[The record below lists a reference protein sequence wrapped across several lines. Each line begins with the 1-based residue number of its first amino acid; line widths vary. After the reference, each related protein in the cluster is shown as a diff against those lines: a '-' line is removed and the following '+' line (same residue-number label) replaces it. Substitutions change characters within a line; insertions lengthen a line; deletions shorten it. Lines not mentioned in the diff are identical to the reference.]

1 MYMFFYINN
10 TPIYFYKEYKTLTII
25 QFCDLINVVIPRF
38 CYHEKLSIA
47 GNCRMCLVEMNNGAK
62 PVIACATNISANIE
76 IALDSLLVKKVR
88 ENVLEFL
95 LINHP
100 LDCPICDQGGECDLQ
115 DQTIAYG
122 SDRGRFKEMK
132 RSVEDKELGPVVKT
146 IMTRC
151 IHCTRCIRF
160 SDEILGIKDLGVIG
174 RGSSSEIK
182 MNNVFFLDHE
192 LSGNIVDVCPV
203 GALTSKPY
211 AFTARPW
218 DLKSIESIDVLDS
231 LHSNIRVDIKGS
243 RILRIL
249 PKINEQLNENWISDY
264 TRFSYESV
272 QGFRI
277 KYPYLSLNKSFFS
290 FIETDLFIRLGWE
303 QCLEFFNILIN
314 LKNFNLFNF
323 FMSSGIGL
331 FNSSFYYFII
341 KFIKN
346 SNFFIESL
354 PSFNIDSRN
363 SYFINSFT
371 TYIKSNYFLFF
382 NLNLKENY
390 AVFNARIQS
399 YLNSSFYKKYIFYI
413 GSNISHTYSVYH
425 LGNSLIS
432 FFSLLRGKN
441 LNINYFY
448 RSIKKNFNINLFSSD
463 VELTNFLSSLNI
475 FDSLNVNNFNFY
487 SNVSGYFDLGINSNL
502 VNSHEIIKDDNSFS
516 YFYKTNKISNNNSFF
531 AYHGNYLPLIEN
543 ISSEN
548 NNYVFLPSS
557 NLFEVEDS
565 YINIFGDLQSVN
577 QSLDYSEKESIKSD
591 FYIFKNILFSFFY
604 YLNKKNTTSFYSFD
618 YIFNELVFYYLNYFF
633 IYFDII
639 PYFKNYNKN
648 NLNLISANNSYY
660 FKHFI
665 SNLTIRNSF
674 FISYSSTLRSFYKF
688 RDNKK
693 VSSFC

>member
-1 MYMFFYINN
+1 MFFYINN
-10 TPIYFYKEYKTLTII
+10 TPIFFLKEYKTLTII

-47 GNCRMCLVEMNNGAK
+47 GNCRMCLVEMNNGIK

-76 IALDSLLVKKVR
+76 IALDSLLVKKAR

-115 DQTIAYG
+115 DQTIVYG

-160 SDEILGIKDLGVIG
+160 SDEVLGIRDLGVIG

-290 FIETDLFIRLGWE
+290 FLDFDLFLRLGWE
-303 QCLEFFNILIN
+303 QCIEFFNIFIN

-323 FMSSGIGL
+323 FISSGIGL
-331 FNSSFYYFII
+331 FNSSFYYFIS

-354 PSFNIDSRN
+354 PSFNIDSRS
-363 SYFINSFT
+363 SYYINSFNNFM
-371 TYIKSNYFLFF
+371 KSNYFLFY

-390 AVFNARIQS
+390 SVFNARMQS
-399 YLNSSFYKKYIFYI
+399 YLNNSFYKKYIFYI
-413 GSNISHTYSVYH
+413 GLNIKHTYSVYH
-425 LGNSLIS
+425 IGNSSSS
-432 FFSLLRGKN
+432 FYSFLRGKN
-441 LNINYFY
+441 LNLNYFN
-448 RSIKKNFNINLFSSD
+448 SLVKKNISLNLFSSD
-463 VELTNFLSSLNI
+463 INFNSYLSSLGI
-475 FDSLNVNNFNFY
+475 FDNLEINNLNFY
-487 SNVSGYFDLGINSNL
+487 SNISGYFDLGINSDL
-502 VNSHEIIKDDNSFS
+502 VNNHDLLKQTDLFS
-516 YFYKTNKISNNNSFF
+516 YYYKTNKVENNNSFF
-531 AYHGNYLPLIEN
+531 IYHGNYLPLVEN
-543 ISSEN
+543 VSEQN

-577 QSLDYSEKESIKSD
+577 QSQDFSEKESIKSD
-591 FYIFKNILFSFFY
+591 FYIFKNILFSFYY
-604 YLNKKNTTSFYSFD
+604 YLNKNENISFYSVDF
-618 YIFNELVFYYLNYFF
+618 IFNELVFYYLN
-633 IYFDII
+633 
-639 PYFKNYNKN
+639 
-648 NLNLISANNSYY
+648 
-660 FKHFI
+660 
-665 SNLTIRNSF
+665 
-674 FISYSSTLRSFYKF
+674 
-688 RDNKK
+688 
-693 VSSFC
+693 

>member
-323 FMSSGIGL
+323 FYVIW
-331 FNSSFYYFII
+331 YWFI
-341 KFIKN
+341 
-346 SNFFIESL
+346 
-354 PSFNIDSRN
+354 
-363 SYFINSFT
+363 
-371 TYIKSNYFLFF
+371 
-382 NLNLKENY
+382 
-390 AVFNARIQS
+390 
-399 YLNSSFYKKYIFYI
+399 
-413 GSNISHTYSVYH
+413 
-425 LGNSLIS
+425 
-432 FFSLLRGKN
+432 
-441 LNINYFY
+441 
-448 RSIKKNFNINLFSSD
+448 
-463 VELTNFLSSLNI
+463 
-475 FDSLNVNNFNFY
+475 
-487 SNVSGYFDLGINSNL
+487 
-502 VNSHEIIKDDNSFS
+502 
-516 YFYKTNKISNNNSFF
+516 
-531 AYHGNYLPLIEN
+531 
-543 ISSEN
+543 
-548 NNYVFLPSS
+548 
-557 NLFEVEDS
+557 
-565 YINIFGDLQSVN
+565 
-577 QSLDYSEKESIKSD
+577 
-591 FYIFKNILFSFFY
+591 
-604 YLNKKNTTSFYSFD
+604 
-618 YIFNELVFYYLNYFF
+618 
-633 IYFDII
+633 
-639 PYFKNYNKN
+639 
-648 NLNLISANNSYY
+648 
-660 FKHFI
+660 
-665 SNLTIRNSF
+665 
-674 FISYSSTLRSFYKF
+674 
-688 RDNKK
+688 
-693 VSSFC
+693 

>member
-1 MYMFFYINN
+1 MFFYINN
-10 TPIYFYKEYKTLTII
+10 TPIFFLKEYKTLTII

-47 GNCRMCLVEMNNGAK
+47 GNCRMCLVEMNNGIK

-76 IALDSLLVKKVR
+76 IALDSLLVKKAR

-115 DQTIAYG
+115 DQTIVYG

-160 SDEILGIKDLGVIG
+160 SDEVLGIRDLGVIG

-290 FIETDLFIRLGWE
+290 FLDFDLFLRLGWE
-303 QCLEFFNILIN
+303 QCIEFFNIFIN

-323 FMSSGIGL
+323 FISSGIGL
-331 FNSSFYYFII
+331 FNSSFYYFIS

-354 PSFNIDSRN
+354 PSFNIDSRS
-363 SYFINSFT
+363 SYYINSFNNFM
-371 TYIKSNYFLFF
+371 KSNYFLFY

-390 AVFNARIQS
+390 SVFNARMQS
-399 YLNSSFYKKYIFYI
+399 YLNNSFYKKYIFYI
-413 GSNISHTYSVYH
+413 GLNIKHTYSVYH
-425 LGNSLIS
+425 IGNSSSS
-432 FFSLLRGKN
+432 FYSFLRGKN
-441 LNINYFY
+441 LNLNYFN
-448 RSIKKNFNINLFSSD
+448 SLVKKNISLNLFSSD
-463 VELTNFLSSLNI
+463 INFNSYLSSLGI
-475 FDSLNVNNFNFY
+475 FDNLEINNLNFY
-487 SNVSGYFDLGINSNL
+487 SNISGYFDLGINSDL
-502 VNSHEIIKDDNSFS
+502 VNNHDLLKQTDLFS
-516 YFYKTNKISNNNSFF
+516 YYYKTNKVENNNSFF
-531 AYHGNYLPLIEN
+531 IYHGNYLPLVEN
-543 ISSEN
+543 VSEQN

-565 YINIFGDLQSVN
+565 YINIFGDLQSLN
-577 QSLDYSEKESIKSD
+577 QSQDFSEKESIKSD
-591 FYIFKNILFSFFY
+591 FYIFKNILFSFYY
-604 YLNKKNTTSFYSFD
+604 YLNKNENISFYSVDF
-618 YIFNELVFYYLNYFF
+618 IFNELVFYYLNYFF
-633 IYFDII
+633 IFFDIF
-639 PYFKNYNKN
+639 PYLKNYNKN
-648 NLNLISANNSYY
+648 NLNIQFSTGSYY
-660 FKHFI
+660 LKHFI
-665 SNLTIRNSF
+665 SNLSVRDSF
-674 FISYSSTLRSFYKF
+674 FANYSSTLRSFYKI
-688 RDNKK
+688 RESRKL
-693 VSSFC
+693 SSFC

>member
-1 MYMFFYINN
+1 MFFYLNN

-47 GNCRMCLVEMNNGAK
+47 GNCRMCLVEMNNGIK

-76 IALDSLLVKKVR
+76 IALDSLLVKKAR

-115 DQTIAYG
+115 DQTIVYG

-264 TRFSYESV
+264 TRFSYESI

-290 FIETDLFIRLGWE
+290 FVDSDLFLRLGWE
-303 QCLEFFNILIN
+303 QCIEFFNIFIN

-323 FMSSGIGL
+323 FISSGIGL

-354 PSFNIDSRN
+354 PSFNIDSRS
-363 SYFINSFT
+363 SYFINSFNT
-371 TYIKSNYFLFF
+371 FMKSNYFLFY
-382 NLNLKENY
+382 NLNLKENFS
-390 AVFNARIQS
+390 VFNARIQS
-399 YLNSSFYKKYIFYI
+399 YLNNSFYKKYIFYI
-413 GSNISHTYSVYH
+413 GSNIKHSYSVYH
-425 LGNSLIS
+425 IGNSAS
-432 FFSLLRGKN
+432 CFFSFLRGKN
-441 LNINYFY
+441 LNLNYFNNLV
-448 RSIKKNFNINLFSSD
+448 KKNLSLNLLSSD
-463 VELTNFLSSLNI
+463 VSFNSYISSLGI
-475 FDSLNVNNFNFY
+475 FDTSEVNNFNFY
-487 SNVSGYFDLGINSNL
+487 SNISGYFDLGINSDL
-502 VNSHEIIKDDNSFS
+502 VNSSDFLKQENLFS
-516 YFYKTNKISNNNSFF
+516 YYYKTNKVENNNSFF
-531 AYHGNYLPLIEN
+531 IYHGNYLPLVEN
-543 ISSEN
+543 AQETT
-548 NNYVFLPSS
+548 NNYIFLPSS
-557 NLFEVEDS
+557 NLFEVEDN
-565 YINIFGDLQSVN
+565 YINIFGDLQTVN
-577 QSLDYSEKESIKSD
+577 QTQDFSEKESIKSD
-591 FYIFKNILFSFFY
+591 FYIFKNILFSFYY
-604 YLNKKNTTSFYSFD
+604 YLNKKESNSFYSIDF
-618 YIFNELVFYYLNYFF
+618 IFNELVFYYLNYFF
-633 IYFDII
+633 IFFDIF
-639 PYFKNYNKN
+639 PYLKNYNKK
-648 NLNLISANNSYY
+648 NLNITSCSNSYY
-660 FKHFI
+660 LKHFI
-665 SNLTIRNSF
+665 TNLSVRDSF
-674 FISYSSTLRSFYKF
+674 FVNYSSTLRSFYKI
-688 RDNKK
+688 RDSKK
-693 VSSFC
+693 LSSFC

>member
-1 MYMFFYINN
+1 MFFYINN
-10 TPIYFYKEYKTLTII
+10 TPIFFYKEYKTLTII

-47 GNCRMCLVEMNNGAK
+47 GNCRMCLVEMNNGIK

-76 IALDSLLVKKVR
+76 IALDSLLVKKAR

-115 DQTIAYG
+115 DQTIVYG

-160 SDEILGIKDLGVIG
+160 SDEILGVKDLGVIG

-277 KYPYLSLNKSFFS
+277 KYPYLSLNKSFFTFLDS
-290 FIETDLFIRLGWE
+290 DLFLRLGWE
-303 QCLEFFNILIN
+303 QCIEFFNIFIN

-323 FMSSGIGL
+323 FISSGIGL

-354 PSFNIDSRN
+354 PSFNIDSRS
-363 SYFINSFT
+363 SYYINSFNNFM
-371 TYIKSNYFLFF
+371 KSNYFLFY

-390 AVFNARIQS
+390 SVFNARMQS
-399 YLNSSFYKKYIFYI
+399 YINNSFYKKYIFYI
-413 GSNISHTYSVYH
+413 GSNIKHSYSVYH
-425 LGNSLIS
+425 IGNSAS
-432 FFSLLRGKN
+432 CFFSFLRGKN
-441 LNINYFY
+441 LNLNYFNNLV
-448 RSIKKNFNINLFSSD
+448 KKNISLNLFSSD
-463 VELTNFLSSLNI
+463 ICLNSYLSTLGI
-475 FDSLNVNNFNFY
+475 FDNLEVNNFNFY
-487 SNVSGYFDLGINSNL
+487 SNISGYFDLGINSDL
-502 VNSHEIIKDDNSFS
+502 VNSHDILKQTDLFS
-516 YFYKTNKISNNNSFF
+516 YYYKTNKVENNNSFF
-531 AYHGNYLPLIEN
+531 VYHGNYLPFVEN
-543 ISSEN
+543 VSEKN
-548 NNYVFLPSS
+548 NNYIFLPSS

-577 QSLDYSEKESIKSD
+577 QSQDFSEKESIKSD
-591 FYIFKNILFSFFY
+591 FYIFKNILFSFYY
-604 YLNKKNTTSFYSFD
+604 YLNKNEHTSFYSIDF
-618 YIFNELVFYYLNYFF
+618 IFNELVFYYLNYFF
-633 IYFDII
+633 IFFDIF
-639 PYFKNYNKN
+639 PYLKNYNKN
-648 NLNLISANNSYY
+648 NLNLQLESSSYY
-660 FKHFI
+660 LKYFI
-665 SNLTIRNSF
+665 SNLSVRDSF
-674 FISYSSTLRSFYKF
+674 FASYSSTLRSFYKI
-688 RDNKK
+688 RDSKK
-693 VSSFC
+693 LSSFC

>member
-1 MYMFFYINN
+1 MFFYINN
-10 TPIYFYKEYKTLTII
+10 TPITFYKEYRTLTII
-25 QFCDLINVVIPRF
+25 QFCDLINLVIPRF

-47 GNCRMCLVEMNNGAK
+47 GNCRMCLVEMNNGIK

-76 IALDSLLVKKVR
+76 IALDSLLVKKAR

-115 DQTIAYG
+115 DQTIVYG

-160 SDEILGIKDLGVIG
+160 SDEVLGLKDLGVIG

-182 MNNVFFLDHE
+182 MNNMFFLDHE

-218 DLKSIESIDVLDS
+218 DLKSIESVDVLDS
-231 LHSNIRVDIKGS
+231 LHSNIRIDIKGS

-290 FIETDLFIRLGWE
+290 FLDSDLFLRLGWE
-303 QCLEFFNILIN
+303 QCIEFFNIFIN

-323 FMSSGIGL
+323 FISSGIGL
-331 FNSSFYYFII
+331 FNSNFYYFIT

-354 PSFNIDSRN
+354 PSFNIDSR
-363 SYFINSFT
+363 SSFYINSFNNFM
-371 TYIKSNYFLFF
+371 KANYFLFY
-382 NLNLKENY
+382 NLNMKENY
-390 AVFNARIQS
+390 SVYNARIQS
-399 YLNSSFYKKYIFYI
+399 YLNNSFYKKYIFYI
-413 GSNISHTYSVYH
+413 GSNIKHSYSVYH
-425 LGNSLIS
+425 IGSSASS

-441 LNINYFY
+441 LNISYFN
-448 RSIKKNFNINLFSSD
+448 SLVKKNFSLNLFSSD
-463 VELTNFLSSLNI
+463 ITLNSYISSLGI
-475 FDSLNVNNFNFY
+475 FDDLSINNFNFY
-487 SNVSGYFDLGINSNL
+487 SNASGYFDSGINSNL
-502 VNSHEIIKDDNSFS
+502 VNSHDLLTQKNLFS
-516 YFYKTNKISNNNSFF
+516 YYYKTSKIENNDSFF
-531 AYHGNYLPLIEN
+531 VYHGNYLPLVEN
-543 ISSEN
+543 AEQS

-577 QSLDYSEKESIKSD
+577 QSQDFSEKESIKSD

-604 YLNKKNTTSFYSFD
+604 YLNKKEMTSFYSID
-618 YIFNELVFYYLNYFF
+618 SIFNELVFYYLNYFF
-633 IYFDII
+633 IFFDLF
-639 PYFKNYNKN
+639 PYIKNYNKN
-648 NLNLISANNSYY
+648 IFNIQSSSNSYY
-660 FKHFI
+660 SKHFI
-665 SNLTIRNSF
+665 NNLSVRDSF
-674 FISYSSTLRSFYKF
+674 FVNYSSTLRSFYKI
-688 RDNKK
+688 RDSKK
-693 VSSFC
+693 LSSFC

>member
-25 QFCDLINVVIPRF
+25 QFCDLMNVIIPRF

-47 GNCRMCLVEMNNGAK
+47 GNCRMCLVEMNNGIK
-62 PVIACATNISANIE
+62 PVIACATNIGANIE
-76 IALDSLLVKKVR
+76 IALDSLLVKKAR

-115 DQTIAYG
+115 DQTIVYG

-132 RSVEDKELGPVVKT
+132 RSVEDKELGPIVKT

-160 SDEILGIKDLGVIG
+160 SDEVLGIRDLGVIG
-174 RGSSSEIK
+174 RGSSTEIK

-243 RILRIL
+243 RVLRIL
-249 PKINEQLNENWISDY
+249 PKINEQLNESWISDY

-272 QGFRI
+272 QGFRV

-290 FIETDLFIRLGWE
+290 FIESDLFIRLGWE
-303 QCLEFFNILIN
+303 QCIEFFNVLIT

-323 FMSSGIGL
+323 FISSGIGL
-331 FNSSFYYFII
+331 FNSNFFYFIT

-354 PSFNIDSRN
+354 PSFNIDNRN
-363 SYFINSFT
+363 SYYIDSFNN
-371 TYIKSNYFLFF
+371 YIKSNYLIFF

-390 AVFNARIQS
+390 SVFNARIQS
-399 YLNSSFYKKYIFYI
+399 YLNNSFYKKYIFYI
-413 GSNISHTYSVYH
+413 GSNIAHSYSVYH

-441 LNINYFY
+441 LNLNYFY
-448 RSIKKNFNINLFSSD
+448 RSTQKNVNINMFSSD
-463 VELTNFLSSLNI
+463 TQLSDYLQSLGVFNNL
-475 FDSLNVNNFNFY
+475 SVNNFNFY
-487 SNVSGYFDLGINSNL
+487 SNVSGYFDFGINSNN
-502 VNSHEIIKDDNSFS
+502 VNNHDI
-516 YFYKTNKISNNNSFF
+516 ISNNNSFSYYYKTNKINNNNSF
-531 AYHGNYLPLIEN
+531 FVYHGNYLPLIEN
-543 ISSEN
+543 ADNEN
-548 NNYVFLPSS
+548 NNYIFLPSS
-557 NLFEVEDS
+557 NLFELEDS

-604 YLNKKNTTSFYSFD
+604 YLNKNNSISFYSFD
-618 YIFNELVFYYLNYFF
+618 LVFNELVFYYLNYFF
-633 IYFDII
+633 IFFDMF
-639 PYFKNYNKN
+639 PYLKNYNKN
-648 NLNLISANNSYY
+648 NFSLVNDSNAYY
-660 FKHFI
+660 FKHFV
-665 SNLTIRNSF
+665 SNLVIRNSF
-674 FISYSSTLRSFYKF
+674 FVNYSSTLRSFYKI
-688 RDNKK
+688 RDSKK
-693 VSSFC
+693 LSSFC

>member
-1 MYMFFYINN
+1 MFFYINN

-47 GNCRMCLVEMNNGAK
+47 GNCRMCLVEMNNGIK
-62 PVIACATNISANIE
+62 PVIACATNISPNTE
-76 IALDSLLVKKVR
+76 IALDSLLVKKAR

-115 DQTIAYG
+115 DQTIIYG

-231 LHSNIRVDIKGS
+231 LHSNIRIDIKGS

-290 FIETDLFIRLGWE
+290 FIDSDLFLRLGWE
-303 QCLEFFNILIN
+303 QCIEFFNIFIN

-323 FMSSGIGL
+323 FISSGIGL
-331 FNSSFYYFII
+331 FNSSFYYFVT

-354 PSFNIDSRN
+354 PFFNIDDRS
-363 SYFINSFT
+363 SYFINSFNNFM
-371 TYIKSNYFLFF
+371 KSNYFIFY
-382 NLNLKENY
+382 NLNMKENY
-390 AVFNARIQS
+390 SVFNARIQS
-399 YLNSSFYKKYIFYI
+399 YLNNSFYKKYIFYI
-413 GSNISHTYSVYH
+413 GSNIKHTYSVYH
-425 LGNSLIS
+425 IGNSYSS

-441 LNINYFY
+441 LNTNYFNALV
-448 RSIKKNFNINLFSSD
+448 KKNLSLNLFSSD
-463 VELTNFLSSLNI
+463 LSLNNYISSLGI
-475 FDSLNVNNFNFY
+475 FDSLDIGNFNYY

-502 VNSHEIIKDDNSFS
+502 INSHDLLNKCDLFS
-516 YFYKTNKISNNNSFF
+516 YYYKTNKVENNNSFF
-531 AYHGNYLPLIEN
+531 VYHGNYLPLVEN
-543 ISSEN
+543 ATEQN
-548 NNYVFLPSS
+548 NNYIFLPSS

-565 YINIFGDLQSVN
+565 YINIFGDLQLVN
-577 QSLDYSEKESIKSD
+577 QSQDFSEKESIKSD
-591 FYIFKNILFSFFY
+591 FYIFKNILFSFYY
-604 YLNKKNTTSFYSFD
+604 YLNKNETTSFYSIDF
-618 YIFNELVFYYLNYFF
+618 IFNELVFYYLNYFF
-633 IYFDII
+633 IFFDIF
-639 PYFKNYNKN
+639 PYLKNYNKN
-648 NLNLISANNSYY
+648 NLNIQSGNSSYY
-660 FKHFI
+660 LKHFI
-665 SNLTIRNSF
+665 CNLSVRDSF
-674 FISYSSTLRSFYKF
+674 FSNYSSTLRSFYKI
-688 RDNKK
+688 RDSKK
-693 VSSFC
+693 LSSFC

>member
-1 MYMFFYINN
+1 MFFYINN
-10 TPIYFYKEYKTLTII
+10 SPIYFYKEYKSLTII
-25 QFCDLINVVIPRF
+25 QFCDWINVVIPRF

-47 GNCRMCLVEMNNGAK
+47 GNCRMCLVEMNNGIK
-62 PVIACATNISANIE
+62 PVIACATNISANVE
-76 IALDSLLVKKVR
+76 IALDSLLVKKAR

-115 DQTIAYG
+115 DQTISYG

-132 RSVEDKELGPVVKT
+132 RSVEDKELGPIVKT

-231 LHSNIRVDIKGS
+231 LHSNIRVDIKGN

-290 FIETDLFIRLGWE
+290 FLDTDLFVRVSWE
-303 QCLEFFNILIN
+303 QCIEFFNILIN

-323 FMSSGIGL
+323 FISSGIGL

-341 KFIKN
+341 KFIRN

-354 PSFNIDSRN
+354 PNFNIDSRS
-363 SYFINSFT
+363 SYYINSFN
-371 TYIKSNYFLFF
+371 IFMKSNYFLFY
-382 NLNLKENY
+382 NLNMKENY

-399 YLNSSFYKKYIFYI
+399 YLNNSFYKKYIFYI
-413 GSNISHTYSVYH
+413 GSNISHSYSIYH
-425 LGNSLIS
+425 LGNSFIS

-441 LNINYFY
+441 LNANYFN
-448 RSIKKNFNINLFSSD
+448 RSIKKNLNLNLFSSN
-463 VELTNFLSSLNI
+463 VLLSDYLLSLGI
-475 FDSLNVNNFNFY
+475 FDSCDINNLNFY
-487 SNVSGYFDLGINSNL
+487 SNIAGYFDLGINSDLLNSHNL
-502 VNSHEIIKDDNSFS
+502 VNRDNCFS
-516 YFYKTNKISNNNSFF
+516 YFYKTEKINSSNSFF
-531 AYHGNYLPLIEN
+531 VYQGNYLPSVEN
-543 ISSEN
+543 VVEEN
-548 NNYVFLPSS
+548 SNYFFLPSA
-557 NLFEVEDS
+557 NLFELEDS

-577 QSLDYSEKESIKSD
+577 QSQDYSEKESIKSD

-604 YLNKKNTTSFYSFD
+604 YLNKNDSSSFYSVD
-618 YIFNELVFYYLNYFF
+618 LVFNELVFYYLNYFF
-633 IYFDII
+633 IFFDIF
-639 PYFKNYNKN
+639 PYLKNYNKN
-648 NLNLISANNSYY
+648 SFCLNFGSDSYY
-660 FKHFI
+660 SNYFI
-665 SNLTIRNSF
+665 SNLIVRDSF
-674 FISYSSTLRSFYKF
+674 SVNYSSTLRSFYKI

-693 VSSFC
+693 LSSFC

>member
-1 MYMFFYINN
+1 MFFYLNN
-10 TPIYFYKEYKTLTII
+10 TPIFFYKEYKTLTII

-47 GNCRMCLVEMNNGAK
+47 GNCRMCLVEMNNGIK

-76 IALDSLLVKKVR
+76 IALDSLLVKKAR

-115 DQTIAYG
+115 DQTVVYG

-277 KYPYLSLNKSFFS
+277 KYPYLSLNKSFFGFTDS
-290 FIETDLFIRLGWE
+290 DLFLRLGWE
-303 QCLEFFNILIN
+303 QCIEFFNILIN

-323 FMSSGIGL
+323 FISSGIGL
-331 FNSSFYYFII
+331 FNSSFFYFIT

-346 SNFFIESL
+346 SNFLIESL
-354 PSFNIDSRN
+354 PSFNIDSRS
-363 SYFINSFT
+363 SYYVDSFNNFM
-371 TYIKSNYFLFF
+371 KSNYFIFY
-382 NLNLKENY
+382 NINLKENFS
-390 AVFNARIQS
+390 VFNSRMQS
-399 YLNSSFYKKYIFYI
+399 YLNNSFYKKFIFYI
-413 GSNISHTYSVYH
+413 GLNIKHTYSVYH
-425 LGNSLIS
+425 IGNSASS

-441 LNINYFY
+441 LNVNYFN
-448 RSIKKNFNINLFSSD
+448 SLVKKNASFNLFSSD
-463 VELTNFLSSLNI
+463 ISFNSYLSSLGI
-475 FDSLNVNNFNFY
+475 FDNLSVNNFNFY
-487 SNVSGYFDLGINSNL
+487 SNISGYFDFGMNSDLLNNHDVLAQQNL
-502 VNSHEIIKDDNSFS
+502 FS
-516 YFYKTNKISNNNSFF
+516 YYYKTNKVENNNSFF
-531 AYHGNYLPLIEN
+531 VYHGNYLPLVEN
-543 ISSEN
+543 VTEKN

-565 YINIFGDLQSVN
+565 YINIFGDLQLVN
-577 QSLDYSEKESIKSD
+577 QSQDFSEKESIKSD
-591 FYIFKNILFSFFY
+591 FYIFKNILFSFFN
-604 YLNKKNTTSFYSFD
+604 YLNKSESSSFYSIDF
-618 YIFNELVFYYLNYFF
+618 IFNELVFYYLNYFF
-633 IYFDII
+633 IFFDIF
-639 PYFKNYNKN
+639 PYMKNYNKN
-648 NLNLISANNSYY
+648 SLNVQSYSSSYY
-660 FKHFI
+660 LKHFI
-665 SNLTIRNSF
+665 FNLSVRDSF
-674 FISYSSTLRSFYKF
+674 FATYSSTLRSFYKI
-688 RDNKK
+688 RDSKK
-693 VSSFC
+693 LSSFC

>member
-1 MYMFFYINN
+1 MFFYINN
-10 TPIYFYKEYKTLTII
+10 TPITFYKEYRTLTII
-25 QFCDLINVVIPRF
+25 QFCDLINLVIPRF

-47 GNCRMCLVEMNNGAK
+47 GNCRMCLVEMNNGIK

-76 IALDSLLVKKVR
+76 IALDSLLVKKAR

-115 DQTIAYG
+115 DQTIVYG

-160 SDEILGIKDLGVIG
+160 SDEILGLKDLGVIG

-182 MNNVFFLDHE
+182 MNNMFFLDHE

-218 DLKSIESIDVLDS
+218 DLKSIESVDVLDS
-231 LHSNIRVDIKGS
+231 LHSNIRIDIKGS

-290 FIETDLFIRLGWE
+290 FLDSDLFLRLGWE
-303 QCLEFFNILIN
+303 QCIEFFNIFIN

-323 FMSSGIGL
+323 FISSGIGL
-331 FNSSFYYFII
+331 FNSNFYYFIT

-354 PSFNIDSRN
+354 PSFNIDSR
-363 SYFINSFT
+363 SSFYINSFNNFM
-371 TYIKSNYFLFF
+371 KANYFLFY
-382 NLNLKENY
+382 NLNMKENY
-390 AVFNARIQS
+390 SVYNARIQS
-399 YLNSSFYKKYIFYI
+399 YLNNSFYKKYIFYI
-413 GSNISHTYSVYH
+413 GSNIKHSYSVYH
-425 LGNSLIS
+425 IGSSASS

-441 LNINYFY
+441 LNISYFN
-448 RSIKKNFNINLFSSD
+448 SLVKKNFSLNLFSSD
-463 VELTNFLSSLNI
+463 ITLSSYISSLGI
-475 FDSLNVNNFNFY
+475 FDDLSINNFNFY
-487 SNVSGYFDLGINSNL
+487 SNASGYFDSGINSNL
-502 VNSHEIIKDDNSFS
+502 VNNHDLLTQKNLFS
-516 YFYKTNKISNNNSFF
+516 YYYKTSKIENNDSFF
-531 AYHGNYLPLIEN
+531 VYHGNYLPLVEN
-543 ISSEN
+543 AEQS

-577 QSLDYSEKESIKSD
+577 QSQDFSEKESIKSD

-604 YLNKKNTTSFYSFD
+604 YLNKKEMTSFYSID
-618 YIFNELVFYYLNYFF
+618 SIFNELVFYYLNYFF
-633 IYFDII
+633 IFFDLF
-639 PYFKNYNKN
+639 PYIKNYNKN
-648 NLNLISANNSYY
+648 IFNIQSSSNSYY
-660 FKHFI
+660 SKHFI
-665 SNLTIRNSF
+665 NNLSVRDSF
-674 FISYSSTLRSFYKF
+674 FVNYSSTLRSFYKI
-688 RDNKK
+688 RDSKK
-693 VSSFC
+693 LSSFC

>member
-1 MYMFFYINN
+1 MFFYINN
-10 TPIYFYKEYKTLTII
+10 TPIFFYKEYKTLTII

-47 GNCRMCLVEMNNGAK
+47 GNCRMCLVEMNNGIK

-76 IALDSLLVKKVR
+76 IALDSLLVKKAR

-115 DQTIAYG
+115 DQTIVYG

-160 SDEILGIKDLGVIG
+160 SDEILGVKDLGVIG

-277 KYPYLSLNKSFFS
+277 KYPYLSLNKSFFTFLDS
-290 FIETDLFIRLGWE
+290 DLFLRLGWE
-303 QCLEFFNILIN
+303 QCIEFFNIFIN

-323 FMSSGIGL
+323 FISSGIGL

-354 PSFNIDSRN
+354 PSFNIDSRS
-363 SYFINSFT
+363 SYYINSFNNFM
-371 TYIKSNYFLFF
+371 KSNYFLFY

-390 AVFNARIQS
+390 SVFNARMQS
-399 YLNSSFYKKYIFYI
+399 YINNSFYKKYIFYI
-413 GSNISHTYSVYH
+413 GLNIKHTYSVH
-425 LGNSLIS
+425 HIGNSSSS
-432 FFSLLRGKN
+432 FFSFLRGKN
-441 LNINYFY
+441 LNLNYFNNLV
-448 RSIKKNFNINLFSSD
+448 KKNISLNLFSSD
-463 VELTNFLSSLNI
+463 ICLNSYLSTLGI
-475 FDSLNVNNFNFY
+475 FDNLEVNNFNFY
-487 SNVSGYFDLGINSNL
+487 SNISGYFDLGINSDL
-502 VNSHEIIKDDNSFS
+502 VNSHDILKQTDLFS
-516 YFYKTNKISNNNSFF
+516 YYYKTNKVENNNSFF
-531 AYHGNYLPLIEN
+531 VYHGNYLPFVEN
-543 ISSEN
+543 VSEKN
-548 NNYVFLPSS
+548 NNYIFLPSS

-577 QSLDYSEKESIKSD
+577 QSQDFSEKESIKSD
-591 FYIFKNILFSFFY
+591 FYIFKNILFSFYY
-604 YLNKKNTTSFYSFD
+604 YLNKNEHTSFYSIDF
-618 YIFNELVFYYLNYFF
+618 IFNELVFYYLNYFF
-633 IYFDII
+633 IFFDIF
-639 PYFKNYNKN
+639 PYLKNYNKN
-648 NLNLISANNSYY
+648 NLNLQLESSSYY
-660 FKHFI
+660 LKYFI
-665 SNLTIRNSF
+665 SNLSVRDSF
-674 FISYSSTLRSFYKF
+674 FASYSSTLRSFYKI
-688 RDNKK
+688 RDSKK
-693 VSSFC
+693 LSSFC

>member
-1 MYMFFYINN
+1 MFFYLNN

-47 GNCRMCLVEMNNGAK
+47 GNCRMCLVEMNNGIK

-76 IALDSLLVKKVR
+76 IALDSLLVKKAR

-115 DQTIAYG
+115 DQTIVYG

-160 SDEILGIKDLGVIG
+160 SDEILGIRDLGVIG

-290 FIETDLFIRLGWE
+290 FIDTDLFLRLGWE
-303 QCLEFFNILIN
+303 QCIEFFNIFIN

-323 FMSSGIGL
+323 FISSGIGL

-354 PSFNIDSRN
+354 PSFNIDSRS
-363 SYFINSFT
+363 SYYINSFNNFM
-371 TYIKSNYFLFF
+371 KSNYFLFY

-390 AVFNARIQS
+390 SVFNARMQS
-399 YLNSSFYKKYIFYI
+399 YLNNSFYKKYIFYI
-413 GSNISHTYSVYH
+413 GSNIKHTYSVYH
-425 LGNSLIS
+425 LGNSAS
-432 FFSLLRGKN
+432 CFFSFLRGKN
-441 LNINYFY
+441 LNLNYFNNLV
-448 RSIKKNFNINLFSSD
+448 KKNISLNLFSSD
-463 VELTNFLSSLNI
+463 ISFNSYISSLNI
-475 FDSLNVNNFNFY
+475 FDSSDINNFNFY
-487 SNVSGYFDLGINSNL
+487 SNISGYFDLGINSDL
-502 VNSHEIIKDDNSFS
+502 VNSHDLLKQQDLFS
-516 YFYKTNKISNNNSFF
+516 YYYKTNKVENNNSFF
-531 AYHGNYLPLIEN
+531 VYHGNYLPLVEN
-543 ISSEN
+543 ATDEAS
-548 NNYVFLPSS
+548 NYIFLPSS

-565 YINIFGDLQSVN
+565 YINIFGDLQLVN
-577 QSLDYSEKESIKSD
+577 QSQDFSEKESIKSD
-591 FYIFKNILFSFFY
+591 FYIFKNILFSFYY
-604 YLNKKNTTSFYSFD
+604 YLNKNENSSFYSIDF
-618 YIFNELVFYYLNYFF
+618 IFNELVFYYLNYFF
-633 IYFDII
+633 IFFDIF
-639 PYFKNYNKN
+639 PYLKNYNKN
-648 NLNLISANNSYY
+648 NLNLQLSNSSYY
-660 FKHFI
+660 LKHFVC
-665 SNLTIRNSF
+665 NLSVRNSF
-674 FISYSSTLRSFYKF
+674 FANYSSTLRSFYKI
-688 RDNKK
+688 RDSKK
-693 VSSFC
+693 LSSFC

>member
-1 MYMFFYINN
+1 MFFYINN
-10 TPIYFYKEYKTLTII
+10 TPIFFYKEYKTLTII
-25 QFCDLINVVIPRF
+25 QFCDLINMVIPRF

-47 GNCRMCLVEMNNGAK
+47 GNCRMCLVEMNNGIK

-76 IALDSLLVKKVR
+76 IALDSLLVKKAR

-115 DQTIAYG
+115 DQTIVYG

-160 SDEILGIKDLGVIG
+160 SDEILGIKDLGVVG

-231 LHSNIRVDIKGS
+231 LHSNIRIDIKGS

-290 FIETDLFIRLGWE
+290 FLDSDLFLRLGWE
-303 QCLEFFNILIN
+303 QCIEFFNIFIN
-314 LKNFNLFNF
+314 MKNFNLFNF
-323 FMSSGIGL
+323 FISSGIGL
-331 FNSSFYYFII
+331 FNSSFYYFIT

-354 PSFNIDSRN
+354 PSFNIDSRS
-363 SYFINSFT
+363 SYFINTFNNFM
-371 TYIKSNYFLFF
+371 KSNYFLFY

-390 AVFNARIQS
+390 AVFNARVQS
-399 YLNSSFYKKYIFYI
+399 YLNNSFYKKYIFYI
-413 GSNISHTYSVYH
+413 GSNIKHSYAVHHV
-425 LGNSLIS
+425 GNSAVSLFS
-432 FFSLLRGKN
+432 FLRGKN
-441 LNINYFY
+441 LNLNYFNALV
-448 RSIKKNFNINLFSSD
+448 KKNISLNLYSSDINLDSY
-463 VELTNFLSSLNI
+463 LSSLGI
-475 FDSLNVNNFNFY
+475 FDSFDINNFNFY
-487 SNVSGYFDLGINSNL
+487 SNVSGYFDLGINSDLINTHDL
-502 VNSHEIIKDDNSFS
+502 LKQEDLFS
-516 YFYKTNKISNNNSFF
+516 YYYKTSKVDSNNSFF
-531 AYHGNYLPLIEN
+531 VYHGNYLPLVETVA
-543 ISSEN
+543 EKN

-565 YINIFGDLQSVN
+565 YINIFGDLQSVS
-577 QSLDYSEKESIKSD
+577 QSQDFSEKESIKSD

-604 YLNKKNTTSFYSFD
+604 YLNKNENSSFYSIDF
-618 YIFNELVFYYLNYFF
+618 IFNELVFYYLNYFF
-633 IYFDII
+633 VFFDIF
-639 PYFKNYNKN
+639 PYLKNYNKN
-648 NLNLISANNSYY
+648 SFNLYLGSSTYY
-660 FKHFI
+660 LKYFI
-665 SNLTIRNSF
+665 SNLSVRDSF
-674 FISYSSTLRSFYKF
+674 FASYSSTLRSFYKI
-688 RDNKK
+688 RESKK
-693 VSSFC
+693 LSSFC